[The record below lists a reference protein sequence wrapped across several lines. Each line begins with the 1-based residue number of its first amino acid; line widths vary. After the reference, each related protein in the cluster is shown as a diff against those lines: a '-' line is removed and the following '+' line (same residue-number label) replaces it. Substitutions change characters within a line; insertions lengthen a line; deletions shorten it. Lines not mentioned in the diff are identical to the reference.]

1 MSQSETERAVDT
13 GLAGWL
19 PEPLMNPLGNSPMLH
34 ALFEGH
40 PEMVLLA
47 GADGR
52 IAGANCRALVEF
64 GYFRRELEGQPI
76 EMLLAEAAGERY
88 ARHLRRYLLRPADR
102 AVGSFL
108 NIKARDS
115 RGNEFQV
122 GVTLKPLDSDGGR
135 YVLAVC
141 RRFDPFPAHCQMQA
155 HALRERS
162 RDYAV
167 NQLDAKGRIL
177 TWDESSRRIYNRTAS
192 EALGENHS
200 VLFTPAE
207 IAAGEPARQ
216 LEEASRSSEAVH
228 SAGWRT
234 SADGEEIWAEVELVA
249 ARNISGLFN
258 GFTRVMHNL
267 TGQKHAE
274 EDLRET
280 NRIQG
285 EFTAELERRVA
296 ERTLQLEATVE
307 ELRRKNEEIA
317 THAGVVSHDLK
328 EKEVLLREVYH
339 RVKNNMQVVQSLL
352 KLRARSLSDG
362 DARDAIE
369 TSVQRVHVM
378 AMVHERLYRMPDL
391 ASLSLVAY
399 LRDVARGAIASHSER
414 ADQVEFEM
422 DAVEIPLTLDL
433 AVPFGLLTNELISN
447 CLKHGLPR
455 GRPGKIRV
463 SVARIPGAV
472 RFIVQDNGVG
482 FPRNFDAARATSMG
496 LKLAA
501 SLAHQLGGTLEFSS
515 RNGCRIQ
522 ADFTRL
528 GKCVESGRCANGTP
542 GFGTAQERQFSPPF
556 SRSGDASPG
565 CLQAFDGTLLAAA
578 SMETPHK
585 PAL

>member
-1 MSQSETERAVDT
+1 MSESESERAVDT

-19 PEPLMNPLGNSPMLH
+19 TESLMNPLGNSPMLRT
-34 ALFEGH
+34 LFEGH
-40 PEMVLLA
+40 PEMVLVA

-64 GYFRRELEGQPI
+64 GYFRRDLEDQPI
-76 EMLLAEAAGERY
+76 EMLLSKAARERY
-88 ARHLRRYLLRPADR
+88 ARHLRKYLLHSPPR
-102 AVGSFL
+102 AKGSFL

-122 GVTLKPLDSDGGR
+122 DVTLKSFENKSGT
-135 YVLAVC
+135 YVMAVC
-141 RRFDPFPAHCQMQA
+141 RRFDPFLARSRTQIHS
-155 HALRERS
+155 LLERS

-167 NQLDAKGRIL
+167 NQLDAQGRIL
-177 TWDESSRRIYNRTAS
+177 TWNEGSRRIYNMTAA
-192 EALGENHS
+192 EALGQNYS
-200 VLFTPAE
+200 ILFTPAE
-207 IAAGEPARQ
+207 IAAREPERQ
-216 LEEASRSSEAVH
+216 LKEACRSSESVH
-228 SAGWRT
+228 SAGWRKG
-234 SADGEEIWAEVELVA
+234 AAGEEIWAEVELVA

-258 GFTRVMHNL
+258 GFIRVMHDL
-267 TGQKHAE
+267 TGQRRAE
-274 EDLRET
+274 ENLREA
-280 NRIQG
+280 NRVQS

-317 THAGVVSHDLK
+317 TFAGVVSHDLK

-352 KLRARSLSDG
+352 KLRGRALSDG
-362 DARDAIE
+362 DAREAIE

-399 LRDVARGAIASHSER
+399 LRDVARGAIASHSVR

-433 AVPFGLLTNELISN
+433 AVPFGLLTNELIAN
-447 CLKHGLPR
+447 CLKHGLPH
-455 GRPGKIRV
+455 GRSGKIRV

-472 RFIVQDNGVG
+472 RFIVEDNGVG
-482 FPRNFDAARATSMG
+482 LAKNFDAARTTSMG

-501 SLAHQLGGTLEFSS
+501 GLAHQLGGSLEFTSS
-515 RNGCRIQ
+515 NGCRIQ

-528 GKCVESGRCANGTP
+528 GRRVDSGSCADGALGLGT
-542 GFGTAQERQFSPPF
+542 GQEHQSSPAPI
-556 SRSGDASPG
+556 RNHAASPR
-565 CLQAFDGTLLAAA
+565 CLQVYEGSLPAAA
-578 SMETPHK
+578 STM
-585 PAL
+585 AS

>member
-1 MSQSETERAVDT
+1 MFQSETERAADT

-19 PEPLMNPLGNSPMLH
+19 PESLVNSHGNSAMLR

-40 PEMVLLA
+40 PEMVLVA

-64 GYFRRELEGQPI
+64 GYFRRDLEGQPL
-76 EMLLAEAAGERY
+76 EMLLSTAARERY
-88 ARHLRRYLLRPADR
+88 ARHLRRYLLRSSDR
-102 AVGSFL
+102 AQGSFL

-115 RGNEFQV
+115 RGNEFPV
-122 GVTLKPLDSDGGR
+122 DVTLKPFAAESGT
-135 YVLAVC
+135 YAMAVC
-141 RRFDPFPAHCQMQA
+141 RRFDPFLAGSRAHVS
-155 HALRERS
+155 ALLENS
-162 RDYAV
+162 RDYAI
-167 NQLDAKGRIL
+167 NELDAQGRIL
-177 TWDESSRRIYNRTAS
+177 TWNEGSRRVYNRTAA
-192 EALGENHS
+192 EALGQHFS
-200 VLFTPAE
+200 ILFTPAE

-216 LEEASRSSEAVH
+216 LQEASRSFEPVH
-228 SAGWRT
+228 TAGWRAG
-234 SADGEEIWAEVELVA
+234 ADGQEIWAEVELVA

-258 GFTRVMHNL
+258 GFTRVLHDL
-267 TGQKHAE
+267 TCHKRAE
-274 EDLRET
+274 EHLRET

-285 EFTAELERRVA
+285 ESAAELERRVA

-317 THAGVVSHDLK
+317 THAGIVSHDLK

-352 KLRARSLSDG
+352 KLCARSLSDG
-362 DARDAIE
+362 DARNAIE

-399 LRDVARGAIASHSER
+399 LRDVARGAIASYSER
-414 ADQVEFEM
+414 PDQVEFEM

-447 CLKHGLPR
+447 CLKHGLAH

-463 SVARIPGAV
+463 SAARIPGAV
-472 RFIVQDNGVG
+472 RFIVEDNGVG
-482 FPRNFDAARATSMG
+482 LSKDFNAARATSMG

-515 RNGCRIQ
+515 ENGCHIQ

-528 GKCVESGRCANGTP
+528 GKRVESRSSADGAFGSGT
-542 GFGTAQERQFSPPF
+542 GQARQLSPAPIENQ
-556 SRSGDASPG
+556 DASPR
-565 CLQAFDGTLLAAA
+565 CLQI
-578 SMETPHK
+578 
-585 PAL
+585 

>member
-1 MSQSETERAVDT
+1 
-13 GLAGWL
+13 
-19 PEPLMNPLGNSPMLH
+19 MLRT
-34 ALFEGH
+34 LFEGH
-40 PEMVLLA
+40 PEMVLVA

-52 IAGANCRALVEF
+52 VAGANCRALVEF
-64 GYFRRELEGQPI
+64 GYFRRELEGQPM
-76 EMLLAEAAGERY
+76 EMLLSRAARERY
-88 ARHLRRYLLRPADR
+88 ARHLRKYLLHSPHR
-102 AVGSFL
+102 AKGSFL

-115 RGNEFQV
+115 HGNEFPID
-122 GVTLKPLDSDGGR
+122 VTLKPFETESGT
-135 YVLAVC
+135 YVMAVC
-141 RRFDPFPAHCQMQA
+141 RRFDPFLARRRAQI
-155 HALRERS
+155 HALLERS
-162 RDYAV
+162 RDHAV

-177 TWDESSRRIYNRTAS
+177 TWNEGARRIYNRTAS
-192 EALGENHS
+192 EALGQDYS
-200 VLFTPAE
+200 ILFTPAE

-228 SAGWRT
+228 TAGWRT
-234 SADGEEIWAEVELVA
+234 GADGEEIWAEVELVA

-258 GFTRVMHNL
+258 GFTRVLHDL
-267 TGQKHAE
+267 TCHRRE
-274 EDLRET
+274 EENLREAS
-280 NRIQG
+280 RVQG

-328 EKEVLLREVYH
+328 EKEILLREVYH

-362 DARDAIE
+362 DAREAIE

-414 ADQVEFEM
+414 PDQVEFEM
-422 DAVEIPLTLDL
+422 DAVEISLTLDL
-433 AVPFGLLTNELISN
+433 AVPFGLLTNELIAN
-447 CLKHGLPR
+447 CLKHGLPH
-455 GRPGKIRV
+455 GRPGKIRI

-472 RFIVQDNGVG
+472 RFVVEDNGVG
-482 FPRNFDAARATSMG
+482 LAKSFDAARTTSMG

-501 SLAHQLGGTLEFSS
+501 GLAHQLGGTLEFSS
-515 RNGCRIQ
+515 NNGCRIQ

-528 GKCVESGRCANGTP
+528 GRRVENGRCADGALGLGT
-542 GFGTAQERQFSPPF
+542 GQERQFSPAPI
-556 SRSGDASPG
+556 RNEDVSPR
-565 CLQAFDGTLLAAA
+565 CLQIYEGSLLAAA
-578 SMETPHK
+578 SKMES
-585 PAL
+585 